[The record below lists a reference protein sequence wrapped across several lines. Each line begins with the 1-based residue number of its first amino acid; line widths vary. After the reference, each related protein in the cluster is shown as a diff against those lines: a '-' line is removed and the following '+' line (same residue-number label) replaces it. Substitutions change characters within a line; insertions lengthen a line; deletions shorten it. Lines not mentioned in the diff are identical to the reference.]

1 MSEFWQKLI
10 TIFPPE
16 AIEWRIIKITED
28 NSQAQVRAQL
38 YYQAVMDRLNQ
49 IGETNWSNRYIPILD
64 NAIIAEIEINDT
76 VKSHISSLVNP
87 ILDSTIIAQD
97 AFVQAAEGFGIKAAI
112 DRQKEYWVD
121 YDSVTKT
128 IIFEPEIA
136 TNINTIEP
144 SKPVQAIKQGKS
156 ETKEVIDRL
165 VERLGSE
172 GLGLEA
178 AKLLT
183 EHGGY
188 GDNSDSAKQL
198 YGKLRALLLAKS
210 ATKEK

>member
-1 MSEFWQKLI
+1 MSDLWQQL
-10 TIFPPE
+10 TTDFPTE
-16 AIEWRIIKITED
+16 AIEWRIIKISED
-28 NSQAQVRAQL
+28 NSQAQVKAQL
-38 YYQAVMDRLNQ
+38 YYQAVIDRLNQ
-49 IGETNWSNRYIPILD
+49 IGETNWSNRYMTILD
-64 NAIIAEIEINDT
+64 NAIIAEIEINNT
-76 VKSHISSLVNP
+76 VKSHVSSLINP

-97 AFVQAAEGFGIKAAI
+97 AFVQAAEGFGIKATVE
-112 DRQKEYWVD
+112 QKEHWVD
-121 YDSVTKT
+121 YDSVTKM
-128 IIFEPEIA
+128 IIFEPDIV
-136 TNINTIEP
+136 NKIEP
-144 SKPVQAIKQGKS
+144 LKPVQVTEAKS

-188 GDNSDSAKQL
+188 GENGDSAKQL

-210 ATKEK
+210 VATER